1 MSNLQVTIDGH
12 TYEVMLNLPSPN
24 GSGYEVI
31 VDGERLKV
39 LLPESALCNGEMEW
53 LVVGERPYEF
63 VLDPHLTWI
72 KAFSG
77 LHRLEIK
84 DLDAQVSR
92 PRSGDGRVKAPIP
105 GLITHLRVQVGDSV
119 EAGNSILVL
128 EAMKMENEIRAP
140 VRGVVTAVH
149 ISPGQTVARD
159 EVLVEIG
166 NP

>member
-12 TYEVMLNLPSPN
+12 TYDVALNLPSPN
-24 GSGYEVI
+24 GSGYEVE